1 MEHYN
6 GTNLLEKYLETD
18 TEVTDVPNDWLAK
31 SEIVNIPEIGDVVV
45 NGDPFE
51 TGKKLDDNQGDNVYG
66 FTQDC
71 GLVSVHNI
79 LAMAGITSTEDE
91 VVGRAILFRKCQTR
105 FFHIAD
111 SGGTTVLQRQSL
123 LETYGISSTVFPAS
137 SESGSLESIA
147 SYVEAGHGVNLSGNA
162 GFFWDNP
169 NHIGKGASNHSIVV
183 TGTARDPETGELRGL
198 YVCDSGM
205 TGESSAMFLSVEKLK
220 DAYLDAKGASVLVTD
235 EPIR

>member
-18 TEVTDVPNDWLAK
+18 TEMTDVPNDWLAK
-31 SEIVNIPEIGDVVV
+31 SEMVNIPEVGDVVV

-51 TGKKLDDNQGDNVYG
+51 IGKKLDENQGDNVYG

-79 LAMAGITSTEDE
+79 LTMAGITSTEDE

-105 FFHIAD
+105 FLNAAD

-123 LETYGISSTVFPAS
+123 LETYGISSTFYSAL
-137 SESGSLESIA
+137 SEEGSLESIA
-147 SYVEAGHGVNLSGNA
+147 SYVEEGRGVNLSGNA
-162 GFFWDNP
+162 GYLWDEP
-169 NHIGKGASNHSIVV
+169 SYIGKGASNHSIVV
-183 TGTARDPETGELRGL
+183 TGTARDPETGELKGL
-198 YVCDSGM
+198 YVCDSGL
-205 TGESSAMFLSVEKLK
+205 TGESSAVFLSVEKLK

-235 EPIR
+235 KPIR